1 MPVERSSPGWSGI
14 EVAADSAG
22 EDRRGDTLLLG
33 LGNDILTDD
42 AVGLLAARRVAEL
55 VGDRVDFAEACVATI
70 DLLSMISGYR
80 RVVVV
85 DALMSP
91 DLPPCTRVRAGA
103 DDLPKG
109 FGYRSFHT
117 LPFRDMVELG
127 RSLGMAVPK
136 EIVVHGLVVV
146 DPGTFG
152 DMPTPQV
159 DAAWRDWA
167 QEIARVEFG

>member
-1 MPVERSSPGWSGI
+1 MASGRSR
-14 EVAADSAG
+14 EAG
-22 EDRRGDTLLLG
+22 QGDTLLLG

-42 AVGLLAARRVAEL
+42 AVGLLAARKVAEL
-55 VGDRVDFAEACVATI
+55 IGDEADFAEACVATI
-70 DLLSMISGYR
+70 DLLPMISGYR

-85 DALMSP
+85 DSLMSP
-91 DLPPCTRVRAGA
+91 DLPACTRVRATA

-127 RSLGMAVPK
+127 RSLGMDVPD
-136 EIVVHGLVVV
+136 EIVVHGLVVE

-152 DMPTPQV
+152 ETPTPQV

-167 QEIARVEFG
+167 QEIARVEFGEA